1 MSSPTPTV
9 AVLIPARYGSERFP
23 GKPLA
28 KLAGKPLIQ
37 HVYEAVMGL
46 PHIHEIQVVT
56 DDSRIL
62 QAVEGFGGK
71 ACLVEGPCRTGTDRI
86 AKAAS
91 HIDSEVIINLQG
103 DEIPLHPGLLNDLI
117 EPFTRGNAP
126 MGTLKRPLKSL
137 KDVNQPSVVKV
148 VTNHAGEALY
158 FSRSPIPCWRDTS
171 DFSSTPVFYM
181 HLGIYIFRR
190 ETLLRFT
197 ELPTGML
204 EEAEKLEQLRAL
216 EHGIPIQVWE
226 THHPSI
232 RIDQVEDLQEAD
244 DLLAKKE
251 RLKFQVSG
259 FKS

>member
-1 MSSPTPTV
+1 MSRPAPTV

-28 KLAGKPLIQ
+28 DLAGKPLIQ
-37 HVYEAVMGL
+37 HVYEAVIGL

-62 QAVEGFGGK
+62 QVVEGFGGR
-71 ACLVEGPCRTGTDRI
+71 ACLVESPCRTGTDRI

-91 HIDSEVIINLQG
+91 QIDSEVVINLQG

-117 EPFTRGNAP
+117 DPFLQSNAP
-126 MGTLKRPLKSL
+126 MGTLKRPLKNM
-137 KDVNQPSVVKV
+137 KQVNQPSVVKV

-158 FSRSPIPCWRDTS
+158 FSRSSIPCWRDTS
-171 DFSSTPVFYM
+171 EISSTPVFYM

-197 ELPTGML
+197 ELPTGLL

-226 THHPSI
+226 TQHPSI
-232 RIDQVEDLQEAD
+232 RIDQFEDLKEAS
-244 DLLAKKE
+244 DLLSKTE
-251 RLKFQVSG
+251 SFKFQVS
-259 FKS
+259 S